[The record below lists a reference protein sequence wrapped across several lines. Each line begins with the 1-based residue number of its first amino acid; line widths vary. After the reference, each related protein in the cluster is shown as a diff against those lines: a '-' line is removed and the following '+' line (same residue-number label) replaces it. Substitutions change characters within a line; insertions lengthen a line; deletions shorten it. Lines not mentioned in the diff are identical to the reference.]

1 MYCLRKAGF
10 SKTCLQ
16 RMYGKT
22 LFGKTHNGK
31 GKVSVLWKRA
41 CVHERKMH
49 GMPGKACFN
58 KHRQGSDS
66 LFLQTVEP

>member
-31 GKVSVLWKRA
+31 GKVSVLRKRA

-49 GMPGKACFN
+49 EVQGRACFE
-58 KHRQGSDS
+58 KYGFCIALVFIPLMES
-66 LFLQTVEP
+66 

>member
-1 MYCLRKAGF
+1 MHCMRASGF
-10 SKTCLQ
+10 PEACMQL
-16 RMYGKT
+16 MYGKT

-31 GKVSVLWKRA
+31 GKVSVLRKRA